1 MSKQELIN
9 LTLEIVSKLPS
20 EKILEVKDF
29 ADFMLKKLDDET
41 LQKGLNE
48 LVSKSKS
55 YEFLSE
61 EEDLY
66 TVEDLKEKYIS

>member
-1 MSKQELIN
+1 MSKQELIS
-9 LTLEIVSKLPS
+9 LTLEIVTKLPPD
-20 EKILEVKDF
+20 KIQEVKDF
-29 ADFMLKKLDDET
+29 ADFMLKKVEDEI

-48 LVSKSKS
+48 LILKSNS

-66 TVEDLKEKYIS
+66 TVEDLKEKYK

>member
-9 LTLEIVSKLPS
+9 QTLEIVSKLPS
-20 EKILEVKDF
+20 EKIQEVKDF

-48 LVSKSKS
+48 LVSKSKP
-55 YEFLSE
+55 YEFLSG

-66 TVEDLKEKYIS
+66 TVEDLKEKYK

>member
-9 LTLEIVSKLPS
+9 RTLEIVSKLPS
-20 EKILEVKDF
+20 EKIQEVKDF
-29 ADFMLKKLDDET
+29 ADFILKKLDDET
-41 LQKGLNE
+41 LQKGLKE

-55 YEFLSE
+55 YEFLND

-66 TVEDLKEKYIS
+66 TVEDLKEKYK

>member
-1 MSKQELIN
+1 MSKQELIS
-9 LTLEIVSKLPS
+9 LTLEIVTKLPPD
-20 EKILEVKDF
+20 KIQEVKDF
-29 ADFMLKKLDDET
+29 ADFMLKKVEDEI

-48 LVSKSKS
+48 LVLKSKS

-66 TVEDLKEKYIS
+66 TVEDLKEKYK

>member
-9 LTLEIVSKLPS
+9 RTLEIVSKLPS
-20 EKILEVKDF
+20 DKIQEVKDF
-29 ADFMLKKLDDET
+29 ADFILKKLDDET

-55 YEFLSE
+55 YEFLNE

-66 TVEDLKEKYIS
+66 TVEDLKEKYK

>member
-1 MSKQELIN
+1 
-9 LTLEIVSKLPS
+9 
-20 EKILEVKDF
+20 
-29 ADFMLKKLDDET
+29 MLKKLDDET

-55 YEFLSE
+55 YDFLNQ

-66 TVEDLKEKYIS
+66 SVEDLKEKYK